1 MTFLPVQTISAG
13 EKDDAHIAYIF
24 KNMKLSGEDKAKV
37 KPILQAYYKEISAA
51 KAANK
56 ALKDKYDAAEDAGKL
71 TPAQCDE
78 LFESKQKE
86 QRAELDIRCHKCGGK
101 GCPTCKG
108 EGWIEVLGCG
118 MVHPKVLAGCGI
130 DPDIYSGWAFG
141 MGLERLAMG
150 EYKIS
155 DLRLIFENDERFL
168 EQF

>member
-1 MTFLPVQTISAG
+1 MKQLILLAVFGLMTYLPVHTISAG

-86 QRAELDIRCHKCGGK
+86 QRAELDIRKAYYPK
-101 GCPTCKG
+101 FKA
-108 EGWIEVLGCG
+108 VLPA
-118 MVHPKVLAGCGI
+118 MKAYQLMKLANDKV
-130 DPDIYSGWAFG
+130 
-141 MGLERLAMG
+141 
-150 EYKIS
+150 KK
-155 DLRLIFENDERFL
+155 
-168 EQF
+168 